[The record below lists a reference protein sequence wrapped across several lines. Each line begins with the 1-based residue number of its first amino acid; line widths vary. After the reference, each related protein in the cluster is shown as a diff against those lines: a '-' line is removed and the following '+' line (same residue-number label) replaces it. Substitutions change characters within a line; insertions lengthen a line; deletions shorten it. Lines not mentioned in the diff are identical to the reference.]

1 MEFILTGFRQTLSI
15 RHYLFQV
22 IATDRTRHDVSV
34 DADLD
39 LMRRYG
45 ISIQEMPLLAR
56 RLLEAGEAGVT
67 PADIVIFSE
76 KDMVGHAKTRDE
88 ARSAQDLRRRRPVKP
103 PSANRPPEPPRA
115 VGAMVAD
122 VATNEPE
129 KPFRAI

>member
-56 RLLEAGEAGVT
+56 RLLEAGEEGVT
-67 PADIVIFSE
+67 PADVVVFSE
-76 KDMVGHAKTRDE
+76 QDMVGHAKTRND
-88 ARSAQDLRRRRPVKP
+88 ARSAQELRRRRPVKP
-103 PSANRPPEPPRA
+103 PSANRPPEPPK
-115 VGAMVAD
+115 
-122 VATNEPE
+122 E
-129 KPFRAI
+129 PFRAI